1 MLWAVATAIVGA
13 LAAAAGAA
21 FQERALTSAP
31 FTGVG
36 QLQLI
41 RAMARRPL
49 WVTGTALTFAG
60 VGAHLWALGHAPLVV
75 IQPIGISGLLFA
87 VMLSAFFKKR
97 RLSTAQVLGALAVT
111 AALAGLLST
120 IPPSEGPPP
129 GFSKLIVI
137 GLAGAGAM
145 LACTLVGRTRN
156 STARACALALG
167 GGIGYAAASAFGRVI
182 GSAAVNDLTAALHP
196 LTALAVAIGLAG
208 GLLTQNA
215 YRAGHFALAY
225 AIVLISDP
233 IAATL
238 IGVLC
243 FGERLPTDPVN
254 GTIALVA
261 AVVGAAGV
269 VVLAR
274 SSRQD
279 PMVQAAEPST
289 ADRLATSR

>member
-31 FTGVG
+31 FTGIG

-49 WVTGTALTFAG
+49 WVAGTALSFFG
-60 VGAHLWALGHAPLVV
+60 IGAHLWALGHAPLVV

-97 RLSTAQVLGALAVT
+97 RLSTPQVLGALAVT

-120 IPPSEGPPP
+120 IPPSEGPHP
-129 GFSKLIVI
+129 GASDMVVI
-137 GLAGAGAM
+137 GLVGAGAM
-145 LACTLVGRTRN
+145 LACTLVGRARN
-156 STARACALALG
+156 DCTRACALALG
-167 GGIGYAAASAFGRVI
+167 GGIAYAVASAFGRVI
-182 GSAAVNDLTAALHP
+182 GSVAVDDPAAVLHP
-196 LTALAVAIGLAG
+196 LTALAVAVGLAG

-254 GTIALVA
+254 GTIAVVA
-261 AVVGAAGV
+261 AVVGAVGV

-274 SSRQD
+274 SSR
-279 PMVQAAEPST
+279 PEPVQGAEPST